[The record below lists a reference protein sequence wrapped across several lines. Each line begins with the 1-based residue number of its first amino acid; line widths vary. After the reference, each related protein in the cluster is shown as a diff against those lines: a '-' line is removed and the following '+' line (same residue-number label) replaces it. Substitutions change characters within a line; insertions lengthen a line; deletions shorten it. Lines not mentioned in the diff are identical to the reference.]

1 MKLLFI
7 IDNLGSGGAQRQMV
21 TLARGLKARGHHVE
35 FFVYYPQDH
44 YRSLLD
50 EADIPVH
57 LYLKSSRFSVA
68 PLFALRRFISQHH
81 YDLVLS
87 FLDTPN
93 FYSEIARIG
102 LGKTKLVVSERFMY
116 QPGPLP
122 LQLRLLQECHRLAD
136 AITVNSHHQRQRMV
150 QEFPWMSGKVQT
162 IYNGVDLECFTP
174 DQTQERRSNSSL
186 NLIAIG
192 TIVAKKNMLNL
203 GKALTICRDRY
214 NMKPMVRWVGKQE
227 SSEPGRKTFAEII
240 EFLQSNN
247 LSEQWEWFGE
257 RSDIT
262 DLLRQH
268 DVLIHPSFYEGLPN
282 VVCEALACGLPVLA
296 SNVCDHP
303 RLVEN
308 GVRGFLF
315 DPHSP
320 ESIAEAICYFHR
332 ASRVKRHNM
341 SVAARTFAHAE
352 LSAATLTDNYEKLF
366 HSLVGRA

>member
-21 TLARGLKARGHHVE
+21 TLARGLKARGHHVD

-57 LYLKSSRFSVA
+57 LHLKSSRFSVA

-116 QPGPLP
+116 PPGPLP
-122 LQLRLLQECHRLAD
+122 IKLRLLQEFHRMAD

-162 IYNGVDLECFTP
+162 IYNGVDLERFTP
-174 DQTQERRSNSSL
+174 DQAREGRSNSSL
-186 NLIAIG
+186 DLIAIG
-192 TIVAKKNMLNL
+192 SITAKKNMLHL

-214 NMKPMVRWVGKQE
+214 NMKPIVRWVGKQE
-227 SSEPGRKTFAEII
+227 SSEPGRRTFAEII

-247 LSEQWEWFGE
+247 LSEQWEWLGE

-268 DVLIHPSFYEGLPN
+268 DTLIHPSFYEGLPN

-303 RLVEN
+303 SLVEE

-320 ESIAEAICYFHR
+320 GSIAAAVNNFYLTSDEKRREMSEA
-332 ASRVKRHNM
+332 S
-341 SVAARTFAHAE
+341 RTFADTN
-352 LSAATLTDNYEKLF
+352 LSAASFTDNYEKLF
-366 HSLVGRA
+366 FSLVAKV